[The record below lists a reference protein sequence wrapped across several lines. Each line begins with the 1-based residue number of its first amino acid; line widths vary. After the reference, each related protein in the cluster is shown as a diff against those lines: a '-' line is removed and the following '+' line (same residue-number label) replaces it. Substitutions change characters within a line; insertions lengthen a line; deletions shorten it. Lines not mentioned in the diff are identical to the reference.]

1 MTDNCLA
8 NGERSSWLSLYL
20 SNHDCGNVTSI
31 FTHSL
36 NIQFPGILFHVGRQS
51 ETLSC
56 LGITLPDDQV
66 MSVLRQVKLNDVAR
80 FINGAVYIYTQKA
93 VVPLPVEVLDLVD
106 LNVPTNL
113 DWQCL
118 SQPIGACFAEIPFQ
132 TKWGL
137 DGIAN
142 VEQVKN
148 QLVEAT
154 SETAIRNVANHLVGR
169 GRGLTP
175 SGDDVMVGFTTALT
189 AFQDVRTSLWQ
200 SVLKELAGQKLTT
213 SVSTGYL
220 YAAADGVA
228 SQKLIRLVQAVK
240 HSQSE
245 EIRLAIQEVEN
256 FGHTSGIDT
265 LFGFWSGLEAVTL
278 SNKDKN

>member
-1 MTDNCLA
+1 MTDNYLA

-20 SNHDCGNVTSI
+20 SNRDCGCVTSI

-66 MSVLRQVKLNDVAR
+66 MAVLNQVKLNDVAR
-80 FINGAVYIYTQKA
+80 FINGTVYIYTQKS
-93 VVPLPVEVLDLVD
+93 VVPLPVEALNWVD
-106 LNVPTNL
+106 LDVPTNL

-118 SQPIGACFAEIPFQ
+118 SQPVRGCFAEVPYQ
-132 TKWGL
+132 AKWGL
-137 DGIAN
+137 DN
-142 VEQVKN
+142 LETVEQIEN
-148 QLVEAT
+148 QLVTAT
-154 SETAIRNVANHLVGR
+154 SEKAIRDVGDHLVGR

-189 AFQDVRTSLWQ
+189 AFQDVRAGLWR
-200 SVLKELAGQKLTT
+200 SVLKELAGQAVTT
-213 SVSTGYL
+213 SVSMGYL
-220 YAAADGVA
+220 CAAADGVA

-240 HSQSE
+240 HGRTE
-245 EIRLAIQEVEN
+245 GIRVAIREVEN

-278 SNKDKN
+278 SSEDKN